1 MLNHPR
7 FHVITIE
14 GYGIKASQER
24 GLARGCLPYKSCR
37 GAALLLLVLA
47 ACQHP
52 PELRAPVPVISPKQQ
67 QAASGQI
74 TAPPGAPAPE
84 KTAPV
89 AAEPD
94 TTQPEAAPQQAPSR
108 RTAEARGIGTSPAV
122 SLMKKPVTSQEKVI
136 VPRTEQP
143 TPPLPA
149 EPEPADRLEAQTGAA
164 AENRLP
170 PASPAGEELPED
182 MVGNL
187 IASLTSPR
195 PQQDVFEEQR
205 DPGLL
210 LAPMQPV
217 PPSAAREGEPVAPP
231 AADQENTAALAEQA
245 IEAALALLADKSP
258 RDSLES
264 DFQLPAKPAGNLR
277 VGLLLPFSGEWA
289 GLGGQ
294 IAAGAELAL
303 FQSGKQGLEL
313 VYLDT
318 AGGPRAALAA
328 REAVSAQTDILIGPL
343 FTASAEAMDS
353 SGMPAR
359 LPALSLSNNQQVAR
373 PGRWVM
379 GYLPEQQLDM
389 LLGHAISTGKQ
400 RIAILSATD
409 AFGTK
414 LRDHALQRL
423 QEMGIGL
430 ADLRLLEKDIL
441 DDQQALADEV
451 RAFARYSPPAAGQL
465 ELPPPAFD
473 AILLTGGED
482 FVLRTAP
489 MLAYYDLGPDR
500 VLYLGTDLWARD
512 SLRDEPSL
520 QGSVIALPALPDDSR
535 LQKIWQNSFAEPAES
550 LAKTGFDAMAM
561 IAAFADADSKPQD
574 IVGWSRKLTRQK
586 GFNGFSGPFRLLPE
600 GINQR
605 RYALH
610 QLQDGELTELPDRLG
625 Q

>member
-1 MLNHPR
+1 M
-7 FHVITIE
+7 
-14 GYGIKASQER
+14 
-24 GLARGCLPYKSCR
+24 ARGSLPNRSCR
-37 GAALLLLVLA
+37 GAGLVLLLLA
-47 ACQHP
+47 ACQPPP
-52 PELRAPVPVISPKQQ
+52 PELRAPLPVISPKQQ
-67 QAASGQI
+67 QAASGQRL
-74 TAPPGAPAPE
+74 APPITP
-84 KTAPV
+84 
-89 AAEPD
+89 
-94 TTQPEAAPQQAPSR
+94 PEAAAPEAAAPEAPQVPAR
-108 RTAEARGIGTSPAV
+108 RTARAQGIGENPAV
-122 SLMKKPVTSQEKVI
+122 SLMKKPVITEEKI
-136 VPRTEQP
+136 TVPRTEQP
-143 TPPLPA
+143 TPPLPV
-149 EPEPADRLEAQTGAA
+149 EPELAARADAESGGL
-164 AENRLP
+164 AENKSLP
-170 PASPAGEELPED
+170 VSPTGEDMPED

-217 PPSAAREGEPVAPP
+217 PPAADSQGELAPP
-231 AADQENTAALAEQA
+231 PADQENTAALAEQA
-245 IEAALALLADKSP
+245 IEAAMALLAEKSP

-264 DFQLPAKPAGNLR
+264 DFQLPVKPAGNLR

-328 REAVSAQTDILIGPL
+328 REAVTAETDILIGPL

-389 LLGHAISTGKQ
+389 LLGHAVSTGKQ

-414 LRDHALQRL
+414 LRDHALRRL
-423 QEMGIGL
+423 QELGIGL

-441 DDQQALADEV
+441 TDQQALADEV
-451 RAFARYSPPAAGQL
+451 RAFARYIPPAEGQL

-489 MLAYYDLGPDR
+489 VLAYYDLGPDR

-520 QGSVIALPALPDDSR
+520 QGSVIALPDLPDDAR
-535 LQKIWQNSFAEPAES
+535 LQKIWQSSFAEPAES

-561 IAAFADADSKPQD
+561 IAAFADTDSKPQD

-600 GINQR
+600 GVNQR

-610 QLQDGELTELPDRLG
+610 QLQDGQLIELPDGLG

>member
-1 MLNHPR
+1 M
-7 FHVITIE
+7 
-14 GYGIKASQER
+14 
-24 GLARGCLPYKSCR
+24 
-37 GAALLLLVLA
+37 LLLLLA

-67 QAASGQI
+67 QPASGQI
-74 TAPPGAPAPE
+74 TAAPVAPAAEKTAPEPAAPE

-89 AAEPD
+89 ATQPD
-94 TTQPEAAPQQAPSR
+94 TTQPEAPSR
-108 RTAEARGIGTSPAV
+108 RTAQARGIGTSPTV
-122 SLMKKPVTSQEKVI
+122 SLMKKPVTTQEKVI

-149 EPEPADRLEAQTGAA
+149 EPEPADRPDTQTGAP
-164 AENRLP
+164 AENRSP
-170 PASPAGEELPED
+170 PVSPAGEELPED

-231 AADQENTAALAEQA
+231 PAADQENTAALAEQA

-264 DFQLPAKPAGNLR
+264 DFQLPTKPAGNLR

-328 REAVSAQTDILIGPL
+328 REAVTAQTDILIGPL

-423 QEMGIGL
+423 QELGIGL

-600 GINQR
+600 GVNQR

-610 QLQDGELTELPDRLG
+610 QLQDGELTELPEGLG

>member
-1 MLNHPR
+1 M
-7 FHVITIE
+7 
-14 GYGIKASQER
+14 
-24 GLARGCLPYKSCR
+24 ARGSLPNRSCR
-37 GAALLLLVLA
+37 GAGLVLLLLA
-47 ACQHP
+47 ACQPPP
-52 PELRAPVPVISPKQQ
+52 PELRAPLPVISPKQQ
-67 QAASGQI
+67 QAASGQRP
-74 TAPPGAPAPE
+74 APPITP
-84 KTAPV
+84 
-89 AAEPD
+89 
-94 TTQPEAAPQQAPSR
+94 PEAAAPEAAAPEAPQVPAR
-108 RTAEARGIGTSPAV
+108 RTARAQGIGENPAV
-122 SLMKKPVTSQEKVI
+122 SLMKKSVITEEKI
-136 VPRTEQP
+136 TVPRTEQP
-143 TPPLPA
+143 TPPLPV
-149 EPEPADRLEAQTGAA
+149 EPEPAARADAESGGL
-164 AENRLP
+164 AENKSLP
-170 PASPAGEELPED
+170 VSPTGEDMPED

-217 PPSAAREGEPVAPP
+217 PPAADSQGELAAPP
-231 AADQENTAALAEQA
+231 ADQENTAALAEQA
-245 IEAALALLADKSP
+245 IEAAMALLAEKSP

-264 DFQLPAKPAGNLR
+264 DFQLPVKPAGNLR

-328 REAVSAQTDILIGPL
+328 REAVTAETDILIGPL

-389 LLGHAISTGKQ
+389 LLGHAVSTGKQ

-414 LRDHALQRL
+414 LRDHALRRL
-423 QEMGIGL
+423 QELGIGL

-441 DDQQALADEV
+441 TDQQALADEV
-451 RAFARYSPPAAGQL
+451 RAFARYIPPAEGQL

-489 MLAYYDLGPDR
+489 VLAYYDLGPDR

-520 QGSVIALPALPDDSR
+520 QGSVIALPDLPDDAR
-535 LQKIWQNSFAEPAES
+535 LQKIWQSSFAEPAES

-561 IAAFADADSKPQD
+561 IAAFADTDSKPQD

-600 GINQR
+600 GVNQR

-610 QLQDGELTELPDRLG
+610 QLQDGQLIELPDGLG

>member
-1 MLNHPR
+1 
-7 FHVITIE
+7 
-14 GYGIKASQER
+14 
-24 GLARGCLPYKSCR
+24 LAKGSLPNKSCR
-37 GAALLLLVLA
+37 WAAAILFLLA

-52 PELRAPVPVISPKQQ
+52 PPELRAPAPVVSPKQQ
-67 QAASGQI
+67 GADSGQGVVPQI
-74 TAPPGAPAPE
+74 AAGPE
-84 KTAPV
+84 NNGPQMT
-89 AAEPD
+89 EPQQ
-94 TTQPEAAPQQAPSR
+94 TGPETKGQQAPAR
-108 RTAEARGIGTSPAV
+108 RTAQARGIGTSPTV
-122 SLMKKPVTSQEKVI
+122 SLMKKPVINEEKVI
-136 VPRTEQP
+136 APRTEQP

-149 EPEPADRLEAQTGAA
+149 EPGSSEKPEAKTDTL
-164 AENRLP
+164 AENTSP
-170 PASPAGEELPED
+170 TSPAGEDLPED

-187 IASLTSPR
+187 IASLTSPP
-195 PQQDVFEEQR
+195 PQEDVFEEQR

-217 PPSAAREGEPVAPP
+217 PPSSDSQGELATPP
-231 AADQENTAALAEQA
+231 ADQENTAALAEQA
-245 IEAALALLADKSP
+245 IEAAMALLAEKSP

-264 DFQLPAKPAGNLR
+264 DFQLPTKPADNLR

-328 REAVSAQTDILIGPL
+328 REAIKAETDILIGPL

-389 LLGHAISTGKQ
+389 LLGHAISTGKE

-409 AFGTK
+409 IFGTK
-414 LRDHALQRL
+414 LRDHALRRL
-423 QEMGIGL
+423 QELGIGL
-430 ADLRLLEKDIL
+430 ADLRLLEEDIL

-451 RAFARYSPPAAGQL
+451 RAFARYIPPVEGQL
-465 ELPPPAFD
+465 DLPPPAFD

-489 MLAYYDLGPDR
+489 VLAYYDLGPDR

-520 QGSVIALPALPDDSR
+520 QGSVIALPDLPDDAR

-561 IAAFADADSKPQD
+561 IAAFADADSKPED
-574 IVGWSRKLTRQK
+574 IVSWSRKLTRPK

-600 GINQR
+600 GVNQR

-610 QLQDGELTELPDRLG
+610 QLQDGQLVKLQDGLG

>member
-1 MLNHPR
+1 M
-7 FHVITIE
+7 
-14 GYGIKASQER
+14 
-24 GLARGCLPYKSCR
+24 
-37 GAALLLLVLA
+37 ALILLSLA

-52 PELRAPVPVISPKQQ
+52 PELRAPVPVVSPKQQ
-67 QAASGQI
+67 QAASSQS
-74 TAPPGAPAPE
+74 AAPAIAPTPE

-89 AAEPD
+89 ASQPD
-94 TTQPEAAPQQAPSR
+94 STQPEAARQQDPSR
-108 RTAEARGIGTSPAV
+108 RTAQATGLGTNPSV
-122 SLMKKPVTSQEKVI
+122 RLRKKPVTRDETVTA
-136 VPRTEQP
+136 PRSEQP
-143 TPPLPA
+143 ISALPTGPQTAEKPEAGSTALAKNTTPPP
-149 EPEPADRLEAQTGAA
+149 
-164 AENRLP
+164 
-170 PASPAGEELPED
+170 SPAGGDLPED

-205 DPGLL
+205 DPDLL
-210 LAPMQPV
+210 LATMRPV
-217 PPSAAREGEPVAPP
+217 PPSADTPGALANPLDG
-231 AADQENTAALAEQA
+231 QETSAALAEQA
-245 IEAALALLADKSP
+245 IEAAMALLAEKSP

-264 DFQLPAKPAGNLR
+264 DFQLPTKPKGNLR

-303 FQSGKQGLEL
+303 FQSGKQELEL

-328 REAVSAQTDILIGPL
+328 REAVKAETDILIGPL

-389 LLGHAISTGKQ
+389 LLGHAVSTGKQ

-414 LRDHALQRL
+414 LRDHALRRL
-423 QEMGIGL
+423 QELGIGL
-430 ADLRLLEKDIL
+430 ADLRLLEKDVL

-451 RAFARYSPPAAGQL
+451 RAFARYSPPAEGQL

-489 MLAYYDLGPDR
+489 VLAYYDLGPDR

-520 QGSVIALPALPDDSR
+520 QGSVIALPDLPDDAR

-561 IAAFADADSKPQD
+561 IAAFADANSKPQD

-610 QLQDGELTELPDRLG
+610 QLQDGQLTKLQEGLG